1 MCTCWCVHMC
11 VWKHVLENLSV
22 YGCQRTVD
30 VHRML
35 SCVLGMGFE
44 GRAVGLSEA
53 PVLAPGWHQGWVYLT

>member
-1 MCTCWCVHMC
+1 M
-11 VWKHVLENLSV
+11 LETLSV